1 MRRKFLIPSLV
12 AAGFLPASSVAVPIV
27 PHEDNS
33 NNNLSLFDV
42 FKLDQ
47 KYNLAAH
54 RSHSSHGSHRSS
66 TGGSIYTP
74 RKPAPLYIPPAPRYN
89 PTPPQQILPN
99 IPAAPKTLPGNS
111 SKFKAAVIE
120 VQTCLMSY
128 GFYQGVIDGIVGPE
142 TAVAISKLQEQ
153 WGLPITGTLTPKV
166 LDACRISIY

>member
-1 MRRKFLIPSLV
+1 MRRKFFIPSLV
-12 AAGFLPASSVAVPIV
+12 AAGFLPASSIAVPIV
-27 PHEDNS
+27 PHEDNT
-33 NNNLSLFDV
+33 NNSLSLFDV
-42 FKLDQ
+42 FKLDH

-66 TGGSIYTP
+66 TGGSIP
-74 RKPAPLYIPPAPRYN
+74 RKLYIPPAPQYD

-128 GFYQGVIDGIVGPE
+128 GFYQGVIDGVVGPE